1 MNICREDGRNFPNT
15 TINRIIKN
23 ELYTGVVH
31 NGKAKSEIIPELQII
46 DKETFE
52 RAQEIM
58 QGRTQPHSDVPLNLK
73 GNALLVGRV
82 FCGH

>member
-58 QGRTQPHSDVPLNLK
+58 QGRT
-73 GNALLVGRV
+73 
-82 FCGH
+82 